1 MLRKARG
8 MATTGGV
15 APERTSAGAAGAA
28 HSQLHPSPE
37 VAGHVRTGRLR
48 SIRLRL
54 LLPIIVA
61 TAGLIVLGLV
71 QTQFAVRT
79 SLDARRAQV
88 MAGTATATVRLVHRL
103 EQEIAEIDALRAR
116 GGSAGNQL
124 VTAAEAQTDLAT
136 SRFHTAADAAAQA
149 APALR
154 SVLDTAV
161 VELSK
166 LQAIRDAVRTLKA
179 GQLSG
184 DRYADLSGSL
194 LAVADALPTQLSD
207 AQLAAT

>member
-1 MLRKARG
+1 MLRRAGG
-8 MATTGGV
+8 MAPTGGV

-54 LLPIIVA
+54 LLPIVVA
-61 TAGLIVLGLV
+61 TAGLVVLGLV

-124 VTAAEAQTDLAT
+124 VAAAEAQTDLAAT
-136 SRFHTAADAAAQA
+136 RFHEAGGSARTI

-154 SVLDTAV
+154 SVLDAAEL
-161 VELSK
+161 ELSR
-166 LQAIRDAVRTLKA
+166 LPDIRAAVATLKA
-179 GQLSG
+179 GQ
-184 DRYADLSGSL
+184 
-194 LAVADALPTQLSD
+194 
-207 AQLAAT
+207 